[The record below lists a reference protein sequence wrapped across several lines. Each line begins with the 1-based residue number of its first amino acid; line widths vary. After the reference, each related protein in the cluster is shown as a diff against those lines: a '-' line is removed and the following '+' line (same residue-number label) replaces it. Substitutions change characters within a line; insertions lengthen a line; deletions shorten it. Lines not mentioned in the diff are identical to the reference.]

1 MSNDNPQDNPIGRQD
16 DKSDED
22 FARLLTILIRRRW
35 WVIGAMSSGL
45 LLAVLALWLI
55 TPNYRSTAVAFP
67 VVDKT
72 SAGGL
77 GGVLSQFSG
86 MASMAG
92 LDVGDNGN
100 PEALAIIKSRQF
112 TERFITKNALMPVLF
127 HKDWDVARNDWKPN
141 LRRPRTLWDGFDLFA
156 RKVRSVTEDRKSGML
171 TVNVEWRDRDVA
183 AQWANQLVAQLNEE
197 MRQHAIDE
205 ATGMIQY
212 LDKESEKAE
221 NMALKE
227 SISRLIE
234 SEIKERALATVRHE
248 YAYHLIDPAEPADPL
263 HPSSPQP
270 KVYLIF
276 GLLGGLIVGVV
287 AALLSQ
293 SITSFRARLRE
304 QA

>member
-1 MSNDNPQDNPIGRQD
+1 MSNDNPQDNPTLRQNEKGD
-16 DKSDED
+16 DD

-35 WVIGAMSSGL
+35 WIVGATSLGL
-45 LLAVLALWLI
+45 LIAGMALLLL
-55 TPNYRSTAVAFP
+55 TPLYRSTAVAFP
-67 VVDKT
+67 VDNKE

-92 LDVGDNGN
+92 LDIAGNGN

-112 TERFITKNALMPVLF
+112 TERFITKNALMPILF
-127 HKDWDVARNDWKPN
+127 HKDWDVALNDWKPN
-141 LRRPRTLWDGFDLFA
+141 LRRPRTLWDGYDLFS
-156 RKVRSVTEDRKSGML
+156 RKIRTVTEDRKSGML
-171 TVNVEWRDRDVA
+171 TVNVEWRDRYVA

-205 ATGMIQY
+205 ATGMILY

-221 NMALKE
+221 NVALKE

-248 YAYHLIDPAEPADPL
+248 YAYHLIDAAEPADPR
-263 HPSSPQP
+263 HPSSPQA
-270 KVYLIF
+270 KVYLVF
-276 GLLGGLIVGVV
+276 GGLGGLILGIV
-287 AALLSQ
+287 AALVNQ
-293 SITSFRARLRE
+293 SLGTLKARMRD

>member
-1 MSNDNPQDNPIGRQD
+1 MSNDNPQDHPIGRQD

-45 LLAVLALWLI
+45 LLAILALWLV

-141 LRRPRTLWDGFDLFA
+141 LRRPRTLWDGFDLFS

-212 LDKESEKAE
+212 LDRESEKAE

-276 GLLGGLIVGVV
+276 GALGGLIIGVV